1 MGTEVSGKAIDLRE
15 HKNGGGKIQ
24 EMADSGELRQ
34 CEDCTLEYAQ
44 KVSDDS
50 LRALSIATGLTRLN
64 LNACQ
69 DYTDDGLGALAKG
82 CSSLTDLSLYW
93 NVKIGD
99 KGISSMVRNN
109 TSLTKLSLSGCKR
122 LTDEGAVEVAKS
134 CVGLVSL
141 DLTRCCA
148 LTDKALESIG
158 QYCTLL
164 EDLRFYACGG
174 GFGDVGVGALAR
186 SLNRIQ
192 VLDLCGSSKLTDEV
206 SINYL
211 HVSHEKNPLRRF
223 LYLEC
228 PRVCVSA
235 CI

>member
-1 MGTEVSGKAIDLRE
+1 MGVESNEKVIDLRE

-24 EMADSGELRQ
+24 ELADSGELRHCQ
-34 CEDCTLEYAQ
+34 DCSLEYAQ
-44 KVSDDS
+44 NVSDNS
-50 LRALSIATGLTRLN
+50 LRTLSIATALTRLN

-69 DYTDDGLGALAKG
+69 DYTDDGLEALAKG

-109 TSLTKLSLSGCKR
+109 SSITKLSLSGCKR

-134 CVGLVSL
+134 CVGLISL

-158 QYCTLL
+158 QCCTLL
-164 EDLRFYACGG
+164 EDLRFYACGA
-174 GFGDVGVGALAR
+174 GFGDAGVGALAR
-186 SLNRIQ
+186 SLNRLQ
-192 VLDLCGSSKLTDEV
+192 VLDLCGSSRITDEV
-206 SINYL
+206 SNKL
-211 HVSHEKNPLRRF
+211 KRAL
-223 LYLEC
+223 
-228 PRVCVSA
+228 
-235 CI
+235 